1 METQIIQATGI
12 LLGIISPVALLY
24 VLAQGV
30 QAVTWNQQQKRV
42 FWRQAL
48 FSVIGWTALLFAL
61 TFAGVFEYREG
72 DIIPRFLVGLVL
84 PVGILLIIYFRS
96 SFQEVLNVI
105 PLHVIVGAQF
115 FRIFGAVFL
124 LMAKSGMGPQDFVS
138 AGYGDIA
145 TGILAIAASI
155 LMYQRNQ
162 YGMNAAWLFTG
173 AGMLDLLNVSRILLT
188 NYPIWSDAN
197 PSTALAGSFPMM
209 LVLGIT
215 APIAIA
221 LHIYAVSALVRQPK
235 IVQS

>member
-1 METQIIQATGI
+1 METQIIQAAGI

-30 QAVTWNQQQKRV
+30 RAVTWNQQQKRA

-48 FSVIGWTALLFAL
+48 FGIIGWTALLFAL

-72 DIIPRFLVGLVL
+72 DIIPRFLLGLVL

-96 SFQEVLNVI
+96 SFQEVLNAI
-105 PLHVIVGAQF
+105 PLHVTVGAQF
-115 FRIFGAVFL
+115 FRVFGAVFL
-124 LMAKSGMGPQDFVS
+124 LIARSGMGPQDFVS
-138 AGYGDIA
+138 SGYGDVA
-145 TGILAIAASI
+145 TGILAITASI
-155 LMYQRNQ
+155 LLYQRNQ
-162 YGMNAAWLFTG
+162 YGANAAWLFTG
-173 AGMLDLLNVSRILLT
+173 IGLLDLLNVSRILLA

-215 APIAIA
+215 APVALA
-221 LHIYAVSALVRQPK
+221 LHLYAVRALVRQPK
-235 IVQS
+235 AAQA